1 MAKYYWVSKF
11 ECQICNRSTDPRM
24 TETKKAGGVSDSS
37 ITPLPG
43 TSNELAT
50 LGRVEVKKGGLW
62 QIFIFILT

>member
-1 MAKYYWVSKF
+1 M
-11 ECQICNRSTDPRM
+11 ICIQDTGP
-24 TETKKAGGVSDSS
+24 ETKKAGGVSDSS